1 MPADGKLSHK
11 PANLSHEVAAAIPF
25 GGTTAYD
32 FLVNKGKLRAGET
45 ILINGASGATGSACV
60 QIAKHIGAHVTGV
73 CSAQNTQMV
82 RAIGADRVIDYM
94 TEDFSREATK
104 YDVIVNTVATAPWSR
119 TKHELRPSG
128 RMLLIAGNAS
138 DMFFGC

>member
-1 MPADGKLSHK
+1 MTADGKLSHK

-45 ILINGASGATGSACV
+45 ILINGASRATGSAGV

-73 CSAQNTQMV
+73 CSARNTQMV
-82 RAIGADRVIDYM
+82 RAIRADRVIDYM
-94 TEDFSREATK
+94 TEDFSRETIK
-104 YDVIVNTVATAPWSR
+104 YDVIVDTVATAPWSR